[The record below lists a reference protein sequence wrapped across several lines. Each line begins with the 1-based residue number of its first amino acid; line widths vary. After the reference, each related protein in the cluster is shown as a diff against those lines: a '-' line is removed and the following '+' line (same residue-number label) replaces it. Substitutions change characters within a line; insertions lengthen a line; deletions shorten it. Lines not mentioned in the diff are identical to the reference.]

1 MSQLKGKFLKL
12 ISILFLVSFFSLF
25 GFSSSQILAQTTNP
39 PNKYTEDPV
48 FTSDV
53 NIEQNTLL
61 NGGYG
66 LRKVLESGNQFYT
79 NPYTPTDGI
88 GEGPGGPRAAQ
99 KRALYPQDPT
109 FPFLR
114 LNGLDSQSCF
124 ECHNS
129 IGEYKEPGTQSNAFL
144 RKPGATGGPAGF
156 ASTAFINPD
165 FPNPF
170 TELLRS
176 PPHVFGTGY
185 TQQLADEITNDLQF
199 WKQSVHDF
207 ARTHPG
213 LWKFGLDSKNIT
225 FGYFITSYNQSTNRY
240 TDDTSQVRGV
250 ASDLIVR
257 PFQWKG
263 IASSVRHF
271 VRDALDFHFSL
282 QAVEKVGQN
291 SDPDDD
297 GKVNE
302 VTLGNVS
309 ALTAFVAM
317 TRPPQQ
323 QIPPSQASTVSRG
336 QQLFG
341 SGTANLNCVSC
352 HIPQLTI
359 NNPYLTIDNPGIPS
373 ATRAAFLSQAIPT
386 LVNAEPSQDVLP
398 VIQKFKRYYQQFKE
412 EIAKRE
418 KEGFVFKSVD
428 TPEEL
433 QAAIEEKKAIF
444 DQIVAAAERKAA
456 EKTEA
461 LTEAQQSPS
470 SSSAYTISL
479 TPTDST
485 LPSYIFPRLAQN
497 SDRTINVP
505 LYSDLRIHDMGEGLK
520 DSVSQP
526 ADVDGISVPPR
537 YFLTRPLWGVADTG
551 PWLHD
556 GRARSLREAIT
567 MHANLNNPNDGSE
580 AASAVRA
587 FNNLSSSDQNAVIQ
601 FLNTMR
607 LPIQPNLTI
616 RN

>member
-12 ISILFLVSFFSLF
+12 ISILFLVSFFTLF
-25 GFSSSQILAQTTNP
+25 GFSTSGILAQTKSLD
-39 PNKYTEDPV
+39 NKYTEDPV

-53 NIEQNTLL
+53 NIDQNTLL
-61 NGGYG
+61 KGGYN
-66 LRKVLESGNQFYT
+66 LRQVLESGNQFYT

-88 GEGPGGPRAAQ
+88 GEGLKGPRADQRA
-99 KRALYPQDPT
+99 ALYPQDPT
-109 FPFLR
+109 YPFLR

-129 IGEYKEPGTQSNAFL
+129 IGEYREPGTQSQAYL
-144 RKPGATGGPAGF
+144 RKPGVTGGPAGF
-156 ASTAFINPD
+156 ASTAFINGD
-165 FPNPF
+165 FPKPL

-185 TQQLADEITNDLQF
+185 TQQLADEITLDLRYQKEKF
-199 WKQSVHDF
+199 HEF
-207 ARTHPG
+207 AKTHPG
-213 LWKFGLDSKNIT
+213 LNKFPLDSKGIT
-225 FGYFITSYNQSTNRY
+225 FGYFITSYNSATNSF
-240 TDDTSQVRGV
+240 TDDTSQVTGV

-282 QAVEKVGQN
+282 QAVEKVGLN
-291 SDPDDD
+291 TDPDDD

-309 ALTAFVAM
+309 ALAAFVTM

-323 QIPPSQASTVSRG
+323 QIPPDQKSAVDRG

-341 SGTANLNCVSC
+341 SGSGNLNCVSC
-352 HIPQLTI
+352 HMPQLTI

-373 ATRAAFLSQAIPT
+373 ATQAAFRSKAMPT
-386 LVNAEPSQDVLP
+386 LVNAQQSEDDLP
-398 VIQKFKRYYQQFKE
+398 VIQKFKRYYNQFKGQ
-412 EIAKRE
+412 IAQQERQ
-418 KEGFVFKSVD
+418 GVVFKSTD

-433 QAAIEEKKAIF
+433 RAVIQEKKAIF
-444 DQIVAAAERKAA
+444 DQIVAAGERGAA
-456 EKTEA
+456 KKGEA
-461 LTEAQQSPS
+461 LTLDQRSQSG
-470 SSSAYTISL
+470 YTIPL

-485 LPSYIFPRLAQN
+485 LPSYIFPRLPQN
-497 SDRTINVP
+497 SNSTITVP
-505 LYSDLRIHDMGEGLK
+505 LYSDLRTHNMGKALS
-520 DSVSQP
+520 DIVSQST
-526 ADVDGISVPPR
+526 DVAGISVAPP

-556 GRARSLREAIT
+556 GRARSLQEAIAN
-567 MHANLNNPNDGSE
+567 HANLSNPNDGSE
-580 AASAVRA
+580 AASAVQA
-587 FNNLSSSDQNAVIQ
+587 FNNLSSSDKSAVIQ
-601 FLNTMR
+601 FLNIMR

-616 RN
+616 QN